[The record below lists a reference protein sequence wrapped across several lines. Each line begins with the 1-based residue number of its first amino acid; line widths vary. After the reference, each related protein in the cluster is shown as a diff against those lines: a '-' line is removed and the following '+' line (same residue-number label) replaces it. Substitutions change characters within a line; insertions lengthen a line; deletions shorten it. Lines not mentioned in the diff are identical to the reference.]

1 MRQQGGGGE
10 GEREQQ
16 TISLFFIWARNEYAY
31 WTLVDILEMQG
42 PVGKILREN
51 TRKIEILV

>member
-10 GEREQQ
+10 GGREQQ
-16 TISLFFIWARNEYAY
+16 TISLFLVWGRSEYAY

-42 PVGKILREN
+42 TMGKILRG
-51 TRKIEILV
+51 KY